1 MLWVWLAWREPV
13 KVALD
18 VSRLTCLYAESPAER
33 SPQCAETHTQHGQ
46 MKQQCRAFL
55 STRGLR
61 ADDEGDSLKVYDLV
75 RGLEVVELTSHPD
88 HVMCG
93 SMS

>member
-1 MLWVWLAWREPV
+1 MCHGLRVFMPSHQPSA
-13 KVALD
+13 AL
-18 VSRLTCLYAESPAER
+18 SA
-33 SPQCAETHTQHGQ
+33 QKHTQHGQ

-75 RGLEVVELTSHPD
+75 RGLEVVELTGHPD